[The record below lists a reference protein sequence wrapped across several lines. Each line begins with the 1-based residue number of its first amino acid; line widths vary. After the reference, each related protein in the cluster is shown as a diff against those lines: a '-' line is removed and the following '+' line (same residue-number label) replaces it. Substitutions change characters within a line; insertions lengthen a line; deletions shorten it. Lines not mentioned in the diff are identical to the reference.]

1 MRECLMGYVT
11 KEETDCKSCGRTI
24 QKNELQYDSP
34 KGRICLECY
43 KGRQPRQLTAV
54 KEKYPFLLEDEKLIR
69 ELEGGWNVVRHGKK
83 FEWSKSMF
91 RFGLLR
97 KPVLTNKRLVLLKGE
112 KIDYELPIEDIKSVE
127 SDTAGAG
134 NPYLRMELKNG
145 EGVSLAFACTGF
157 KMFLGA
163 SYLIGKSRSIVDQW
177 VQSINNLILL
187 RKRET
192 PASK

>member
-1 MRECLMGYVT
+1 MGYVT

-97 KPVLTNKRLVLLKGE
+97 KPVLTNKRLVLLKGGE
-112 KIDYELPIEDIKSVE
+112 IDYELPIEDIKSVE
-127 SDTAGAG
+127 SDAAGAG

-163 SYLIGKSRSIVDQW
+163 SYLVGKARSIVDQW

-187 RKRET
+187 EKREHLHQ
-192 PASK
+192 SRNRR